1 MTQANKMFLSI
12 IIPHYNLPRELLE
25 RCLASITRL
34 NIADEHEIIVVDDGS
49 NEPPL
54 WINEAYTDKNVRLI
68 TAPHGGPGAARNR
81 GMDEAKGTYIEFVD
95 ADDILIPGSAY
106 SQCTSKL
113 HSERPQILH
122 FNYSVVAD
130 AGKQAA
136 EENRKITFSNTIS
149 GATYMIKFNLPGSPC
164 RYFFSRALAQEKNIR
179 FPENILHEDEEFNT
193 ILHFHAR
200 TLVYSDATLYRY
212 CIREGSTTANTS
224 KEFERK
230 RIDDMLHIIE
240 HLAKFR
246 ETQEN
251 CTQQAKGFE
260 HKFTMLAVDAIVNML
275 RTGMKSKE
283 IYTTCMERL
292 APLGLYPLPKASYS
306 IKYRIFRLLAN
317 SKCGIR
323 ILRCLTPSRKPL
335 KR

>member
-1 MTQANKMFLSI
+1 MFLSI

-25 RCLASITRL
+25 RCLESITRL

-49 NEPPL
+49 HEPPL
-54 WINEAYTDKNVRLI
+54 WLNESYAGKNVRLI

-81 GMDEAKGTYIEFVD
+81 GMDEARGTYIEFVD
-95 ADDILIPGSAY
+95 ADDMLIPGSTY
-106 SQCTSKL
+106 SQCIGKL

-130 AGKQAA
+130 AGKPVV
-136 EENRKITFSNTIS
+136 ENSRRVTFSNTIS
-149 GATYMIKFNLPGSPC
+149 GATYMKKFNLPGSPC
-164 RYFFSRALAQEKNIR
+164 RYFFSRTLALEKNIR

-200 TLVYSDATLYRY
+200 TLVHSNATLYRY

-224 KEFERK
+224 QEFEK
-230 RIDDMLHIIE
+230 HRISDMLHIIE
-240 HLAKFR
+240 HLAEFR
-246 ETQEN
+246 ETQE
-251 CTQQAKGFE
+251 CSTLQAKGFE
-260 HKFTMLAVDAIVNML
+260 HKFTMLGVDAIVNML
-275 RTGMKSKE
+275 RAGMKAKE
-283 IYTTCMERL
+283 IHTTCTERL